1 MKCTDNSDK
10 YVIAYVKEYFGG
22 SHTAGT
28 IRTIITATYFS
39 RTMLALIKQDLY
51 IAVTSFVCGVFT
63 GIIAAHLKKR
73 EKRKLSLHSWLF
85 RRARLHEKKPTL
97 IIFTKATVS
106 KLRYG
111 FK

>member
-63 GIIAAHLKKR
+63 GIIAAHLKK
-73 EKRKLSLHSWLF
+73 EKRNENCPCVSWLF
-85 RRARLHEKKPTL
+85 RRAMLHEKKPTL
-97 IIFTKATVS
+97 IILNKATVS

-111 FK
+111 